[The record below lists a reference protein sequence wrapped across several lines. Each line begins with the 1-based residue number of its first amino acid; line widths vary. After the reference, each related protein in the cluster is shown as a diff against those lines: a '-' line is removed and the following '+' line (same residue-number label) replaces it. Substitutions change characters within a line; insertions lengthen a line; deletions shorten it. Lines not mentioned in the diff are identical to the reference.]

1 MKKLTLALLTSTA
14 IMLTNP
20 ALAQT
25 PSNESIARLLQVT
38 NFAKETQASFRTSM
52 VESFTTTTIEQA
64 KQQNP
69 NLTAD
74 QIIKIDEIA
83 RPFASQIA
91 DELWADPA
99 FLNIMLGDINA
110 LYQQVFNQQEADA
123 MIAFYD
129 SPIGQSINRKQTQ
142 VVQDFYTNILPRV
155 DNYKA
160 AYAKNNRKKF
170 LQFEKQLLEI
180 LSE

>member
-69 NLTAD
+69 NLTAG
-74 QIIKIDEIA
+74 K
-83 RPFASQIA
+83 S
-91 DELWADPA
+91 
-99 FLNIMLGDINA
+99 
-110 LYQQVFNQQEADA
+110 
-123 MIAFYD
+123 
-129 SPIGQSINRKQTQ
+129 
-142 VVQDFYTNILPRV
+142 
-155 DNYKA
+155 
-160 AYAKNNRKKF
+160 
-170 LQFEKQLLEI
+170 
-180 LSE
+180 